1 MICYNCGVYCTYPD
15 EEYYE
20 DEDDYYDNF
29 YGEEDGQYYYEDDYN
44 DEDYGEEEEYEEEFD
59 YYNDEDDHREK
70 RCYGCF
76 QCPNCRKRWDSAYVF
91 CRKQRG
97 SLRPLYK
104 QACKACRV
112 SCLPYKVKPLRCS
125 QCWETNCTCDRRHS
139 DVHKPH
145 RSDLCQRCRSG
156 RPCTQTYGPPC
167 PCPY

>member
-1 MICYNCGVYCTYPD
+1 MWCDNCAIDNYDDEICYNCGVYCTYPD

-97 SLRPLYK
+97 SLRCGHSTRNSPYNRLTSPTHSLY
-104 QACKACRV
+104 
-112 SCLPYKVKPLRCS
+112 SNETFS
-125 QCWETNCTCDRRHS
+125 QLN
-139 DVHKPH
+139 
-145 RSDLCQRCRSG
+145 
-156 RPCTQTYGPPC
+156 
-167 PCPY
+167 